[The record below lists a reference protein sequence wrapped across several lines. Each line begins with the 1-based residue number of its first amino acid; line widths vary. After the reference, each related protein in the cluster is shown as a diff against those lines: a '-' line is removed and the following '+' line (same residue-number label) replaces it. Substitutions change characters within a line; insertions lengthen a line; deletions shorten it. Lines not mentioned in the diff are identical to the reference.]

1 MKNKNLTAVIYAL
14 AAALFYAVN
23 VPCSK
28 LLLDHVSP
36 TLMAAFLYL
45 GAGLGVG
52 IMYLFQKKKEK
63 KEDRL
68 DRHDLPYT
76 AGMVLLD
83 ILAPILLM
91 IGVSTGASSN
101 ASLLGNFEI
110 AATTLLALV
119 FFREAV
125 SKWLWKAIGLIT
137 LASIMLTFDGG
148 ANLEVFTTQGMSA
161 VQGWFSALIHLFS
174 PSSLFVLGAAACWG
188 LENNCTRKISHKST
202 YQIVTV
208 KGFFSGAGSLLIG
221 LVLGESLPGLQY
233 LLPAMLLGFVAYGL
247 SIFTYVRAQRTLGAA
262 RTSAYYAIAPFLGAF
277 LSFVLL
283 GETLSASYLLAL
295 LVMAA
300 GTGVVV
306 YDTMTCGTK
315 ASHNRNRIFEHTHTF
330 THHHDGSTHTHTITH
345 SHAQIPL
352 LQKSRPHHHSSKKLE
367 KCL

>member
-63 KEDRL
+63 KED
-68 DRHDLPYT
+68 
-76 AGMVLLD
+76 
-83 ILAPILLM
+83 
-91 IGVSTGASSN
+91 
-101 ASLLGNFEI
+101 
-110 AATTLLALV
+110 
-119 FFREAV
+119 
-125 SKWLWKAIGLIT
+125 

-295 LVMAA
+295 LIMAA

-345 SHAQIPL
+345 SHAQISL
-352 LQKSRPHHHSSKKLE
+352 LQKNRPHHHSSKKLE